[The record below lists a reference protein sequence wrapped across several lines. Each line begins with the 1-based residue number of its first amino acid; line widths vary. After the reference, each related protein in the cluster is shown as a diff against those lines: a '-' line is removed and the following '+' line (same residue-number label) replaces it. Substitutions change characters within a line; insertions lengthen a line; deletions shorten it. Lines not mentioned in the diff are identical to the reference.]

1 MKEKNRQV
9 KNPSDS
15 SDSEDEEEKPRP
27 AAIKTNSN
35 HRTAATFDLWK
46 TEGYLAVQNEC
57 MF

>member
-15 SDSEDEEEKPRP
+15 SDSEDEGEKRRP
-27 AAIKTNSN
+27 AAIKTNNN

-46 TEGYLAVQNEC
+46 TEGNLIYVLAA
-57 MF
+57 